1 MLHRSIPLVF
11 AFASSLVA
19 ATGCVSTAKSDPN
32 ALPEVEVQ
40 DPDPEK
46 DKGGPEFCNPT
57 GKTGAELKK
66 CYEHNEQI
74 YGEFDAEAK
83 KREPWFNF
91 TPESWVT
98 SRELDPKFIVNVT
111 QEAEAVSKL
120 EATPFVELSVAE
132 AQHFTGKNLTFP
144 GTKPYLLRGLMYF
157 KDTGSFSVFE
167 KDESVYVRHDS
178 LGSSTPK
185 ETRSAVVVY
194 LSFRP
199 KTVYVDCQ
207 VAE

>member
-1 MLHRSIPLVF
+1 MLYRSLPTLLALCF
-11 AFASSLVA
+11 SLVW
-19 ATGCVSTAKSDPN
+19 ATGCVSTEKSDPN
-32 ALPEVEVQ
+32 ALPELDVQ
-40 DPDPEK
+40 DPDPEQ
-46 DKGGPEFCNPT
+46 DKGGPQFCNPT
-57 GKTGAELKK
+57 GKSGDELKT

-98 SRELDPKFIVNVT
+98 SKELDPKFILNVT
-111 QEAEAVSKL
+111 QEAEAVTKL
-120 EATPFVELSVAE
+120 EAAPFLELSASDV
-132 AQHFTGKNLTFP
+132 QHFTGKAASFP
-144 GTKPYLLRGLMYF
+144 GTKPYLLRGLIYF

-178 LGSSTPK
+178 LGSSTPQ
-185 ETRSAVVVY
+185 ETRSAVVAF
-194 LSFRP
+194 LAFKP
-199 KTVYVDCQ
+199 KIVYVDCQ

>member
-1 MLHRSIPLVF
+1 MLYRSLPPLLALCF
-11 AFASSLVA
+11 SLVS
-19 ATGCVSTAKSDPN
+19 ATGCVSTEKSDPN
-32 ALPEVEVQ
+32 ALPELDVQ

-46 DKGGPEFCNPT
+46 DKGGPQFCNPT
-57 GKTGAELKK
+57 GKSGDELKK

-83 KREPWFNF
+83 QREPWFNF

-98 SRELDPKFIVNVT
+98 SKELDPKFIFNVT
-111 QEAEAVSKL
+111 QEAEAVKKL
-120 EATPFVELSVAE
+120 ETAPFVELSASDV
-132 AQHFTGKNLTFP
+132 QHYTGKAASFP
-144 GTKPYLLRGLMYF
+144 GAKPYLLRGLIYF

-185 ETRSAVVVY
+185 ETRSAVVVF
-194 LSFRP
+194 LAFKP